1 MKNFLELEYA
11 SGRKVQGK
19 YLSCQ
24 KELRLY
30 YAYIVRKGSGQ
41 TGKEQS
47 REEWEKEGKSR
58 RKRRKI
64 EHFGGKGCRGAGR
77 KRLRHYQWKRVE

>member
-1 MKNFLELEYA
+1 M
-11 SGRKVQGK
+11 
-19 YLSCQ
+19 
-24 KELRLY
+24 
-30 YAYIVRKGSGQ
+30 RKGSGQ

-47 REEWEKEGKSR
+47 REEWEKEGKGR

-64 EHFGGKGCRGAGR
+64 EHFGGKGCRGPGR